1 MGNILIIAERRKRIS
16 YAEIVQFL
24 ELLSAL
30 RIEVDADTPSKAFHE
45 VLSLAYSEKLTT
57 YDATYVELAMRHG
70 LPLASKDLELCK
82 AAKRLGVHVIC
93 E

>member
-45 VLSLAYSEKLTT
+45 VLSLTYSEKLTT
-57 YDATYVELAMRHG
+57 YNATSKELLHPR
-70 LPLASKDLELCK
+70 LFLCDRILEQSVPK
-82 AAKRLGVHVIC
+82 AHFN
-93 E
+93 